1 MVHSG
6 IQLPPSRNG
15 SPAESSARRLRTR
28 APKSY
33 VLPGL
38 LIDEDELTGTLESND
53 RRVDRKSNQPISNS
67 ISSGPL
73 QDHSLLL
80 GSSNHSLNKYA
91 ARLSVTRQHRVPTPP
106 PLPAPTMSYLPS
118 KNFPA
123 WLLGDALVKSSPD
136 YLSQLSESRTGDSSF
151 RPMQP
156 TSPARGCSSSLHGN
170 SPSKINKLHC
180 SLSRHSSSTNRGLM
194 RKSVGRSISPEGE
207 LESRREMFWE
217 HYEYDS
223 TVPHL
228 QSKYFDK
235 PLPTGEVWSD
245 LDIQNVGII
254 PEPRQSSPSIHLFE
268 VFAPTSADSTWAT
281 SSETDH
287 HQEPGSRSSKVASPN
302 PKVDSI
308 PFGFNLLPSDYNE
321 H

>member
-1 MVHSG
+1 
-6 IQLPPSRNG
+6 
-15 SPAESSARRLRTR
+15 
-28 APKSY
+28 
-33 VLPGL
+33 
-38 LIDEDELTGTLESND
+38 
-53 RRVDRKSNQPISNS
+53 
-67 ISSGPL
+67 
-73 QDHSLLL
+73 
-80 GSSNHSLNKYA
+80 
-91 ARLSVTRQHRVPTPP
+91 
-106 PLPAPTMSYLPS
+106 
-118 KNFPA
+118 
-123 WLLGDALVKSSPD
+123 
-136 YLSQLSESRTGDSSF
+136 
-151 RPMQP
+151 
-156 TSPARGCSSSLHGN
+156 
-170 SPSKINKLHC
+170 
-180 SLSRHSSSTNRGLM
+180 
-194 RKSVGRSISPEGE
+194 
-207 LESRREMFWE
+207 MFWE